1 MNGLSQRFVYVRL
14 KLFMFFM
21 FGPVALFLPYLPL
34 YLRHYGFTPTE
45 IGFLLTIGPIVAMF
59 SNPFWGYFSDRV
71 QNMKLVLLILMTG
84 TLISSQFLF
93 HVKPF
98 WAVFA
103 AMMLYYF
110 FNTSIMPIN
119 NSQVFQTIE
128 NTDLRFGSFRLWGSL
143 GYAAIVLASG
153 PIIEYLGVW
162 QLGWVYGSAMVIALA
177 FGWMLH
183 RPPGRA
189 KKPKHVVTFRESMRV
204 LLQGRFALFLA
215 ASLFVFIPTSIN
227 ALYLSLF
234 LEELGGTP
242 SSIGWSMFVAA
253 VLEVP
258 LFLLLDRLSRPHV
271 RSMLNLLLVATG
283 IFAIRWLLMSFAI
296 TPFQVI
302 LIQML
307 HSVSFGFYIY
317 TAVQLVEYLTDK
329 AFRASGQTMY
339 ALFQGA
345 FSMAIAGSLG
355 GYLYEAIGAKTLF
368 LYCSGLTV
376 IGLMIMLSLRASF
389 GTTKSPDVS
398 AE

>member
-1 MNGLSQRFVYVRL
+1 
-14 KLFMFFM
+14 
-21 FGPVALFLPYLPL
+21 
-34 YLRHYGFTPTE
+34 
-45 IGFLLTIGPIVAMF
+45 
-59 SNPFWGYFSDRV
+59 
-71 QNMKLVLLILMTG
+71 
-84 TLISSQFLF
+84 LF

-128 NTDLRFGSFRLWGSL
+128 NTELRFGSFRLWGSF
-143 GYAAIVLASG
+143 GYAVIVLASG
-153 PIIEYLGVW
+153 PVIERIGIG
-162 QLGWVYGSAMVIALA
+162 QLGWAYGVAMTVALA
-177 FGWMLH
+177 FGFMLH
-183 RPPGRA
+183 RPPARRKRA
-189 KKPKHVVTFRESMRV
+189 KHSVTFRESMRV
-204 LLQGRFALFLA
+204 LLQGKFALFLA
-215 ASLFVFIPTSIN
+215 ASLFVFIPNAVN

-258 LFLLLDRLSRPHV
+258 LFFILDRLSRPHA
-271 RSMLNLLLVATG
+271 RSMLNLLLIATG
-283 IFAIRWLLMSFAI
+283 IFVIRWALMGFAE

-302 LIQML
+302 LIQLL

-317 TAVQLVEYLTDK
+317 TAAQLVEYLTDK
-329 AFRASGQTMY
+329 SFRASGQTMY

-345 FSMAIAGSLG
+345 LAMAIAGSFG
-355 GYLYEAIGAKTLF
+355 GYLYETLGAKTLF
-368 LYCSGLTV
+368 LLCSGLTV
-376 IGLMIMLSLRASF
+376 IGFAIMLSLRASF
-389 GTTKSPDVS
+389 GKTDQEDMKNPGMS